1 MECQDTWTSLGSK
14 LWITSFTALSLLHL
28 SKNKRNFWGE
38 NNSELDLYES
48 SVTRWHNNFW
58 MKKCLDSNSD
68 YLGNYCYCLSI
79 SSSKSCCVLCSSL
92 MQHSVLQQ
100 EFYCLILQGTFV
112 FSDSWVWRERD
123 RTVGWPIQVFRPLP
137 LFTSWTQVSN
147 QYNSIEVSL
156 MWKGAA
162 HRKGDKETT
171 HCTLLSVFHAG
182 YIELNA
188 HFLNKWISWGGLI
201 PWPP

>member
-1 MECQDTWTSLGSK
+1 
-14 LWITSFTALSLLHL
+14 
-28 SKNKRNFWGE
+28 
-38 NNSELDLYES
+38 
-48 SVTRWHNNFW
+48 
-58 MKKCLDSNSD
+58 MKKCLLRKVVCSFILNIALLIKDKQGVD
-68 YLGNYCYCLSI
+68 VFVKKQIVLKLTLLLIFDAAQCFTTRIILPDFSI
-79 SSSKSCCVLCSSL
+79 VSCS
-92 MQHSVLQQ
+92 
-100 EFYCLILQGTFV
+100 FKCLILLF

-137 LFTSWTQVSN
+137 LFTSWAQVSN
-147 QYNSIEVSL
+147 QYNSIEVHSPVTYV
-156 MWKGAA
+156 KGAA
-162 HRKGDKETT
+162 HRKGDEETT